1 MKKQLLL
8 LLLLSF
14 IYQNTSSFWILTSFY
29 INQRYIAENICINR
43 FDAIPMCYGS
53 CYLQSELSEDSEKK
67 TELPMFKTK
76 EVQPLFSQSMA
87 YQPDVVHPIPLEN
100 IPYPNY
106 MDTLVISNFIYAVF
120 QPPEWV

>member
-1 MKKQLLL
+1 
-8 LLLLSF
+8 
-14 IYQNTSSFWILTSFY
+14 
-29 INQRYIAENICINR
+29 
-43 FDAIPMCYGS
+43 MCYGS

-87 YQPDVVHPIPLEN
+87 YQPDVVHLIPLEN

-106 MDTLVISNFIYAVF
+106 MDTLVITNFIYAVF